1 MFASK
6 CENCTLLARVENGT
20 NFREQLDSTKEIK
33 SKVIKWPRNSSP
45 WYINKTNENIFTQTC
60 NKCI

>member
-33 SKVIKWPRNSSP
+33 SKVIK
-45 WYINKTNENIFTQTC
+45 
-60 NKCI
+60 